1 MYFPDFY
8 RNFRGLKPKV
18 MKRIYSLLALVTA
31 VLSSMSLSAQDVL
44 RYEGQWPNGEG
55 ILYSS
60 KDGLIIGTF
69 SKGVPEGKCVC
80 YLPSGEVYWGNY
92 KKGKATGQGALYRDN
107 GIVMSGQFKNGKY
120 HGTDTLY
127 RRDGSV
133 FVGKFRNGKLKSRI
147 ADAKD
152 LPSGLVKPSYPM
164 VDLRYKQEE
173 FLKELEIRWEQ
184 RNMDL
189 IESAG
194 FITPKFQGGNIDDF
208 ALWVNSQVETPRS
221 FNPENGSRTVF
232 VEFTVNVDGTL
243 SEIHAV
249 FGSNPELNAAA
260 EKAVSKSPVWEP
272 GTFAGEKKSTRLTVA
287 VVFNGE

>member
-1 MYFPDFY
+1 
-8 RNFRGLKPKV
+8 
-18 MKRIYSLLALVTA
+18 
-31 VLSSMSLSAQDVL
+31 MSLSAQDVL

-107 GIVMSGQFKNGKY
+107 GIVMAGQFKNGKY

-147 ADAKD
+147 ADAED